1 MTPENRPI
9 FRHAWVQLPYYAWLV
24 FLWMLLWG
32 QFTWLSLV
40 TGILVTIFVN
50 TVFRLP
56 NIELSGRVSL
66 VWSVVFAAQF
76 LWAVMRG
83 SLHIAA
89 QVLDFRKQ
97 PSAGIVGVK
106 LPQADDL
113 LMTHVSVVC
122 SLIPGSLVLEAD
134 RATHTLY
141 FHVLGIKNE
150 AEAEAFRQ
158 QVLQWE
164 RRVVRAVG
172 SRAQN
177 EWMKQHQEELTVPI
191 GPSSR
196 RERRDEPPA
205 DVGPPDAGKAV

>member
-1 MTPENRPI
+1 MTPEHRPI

-24 FLWMLLWG
+24 LLWMLLWG
-32 QFTWLSLV
+32 QFTWLAFFTGVLV
-40 TGILVTIFVN
+40 TVFVN

-56 NIELSGRVSL
+56 NIELSGRVSPL
-66 VWSVVFAAQF
+66 WAVVFAAQF
-76 LWAVMRG
+76 LWAVVRG

-89 QVLDFRKQ
+89 QVLNFSKQ
-97 PSAGIVGVK
+97 PSAGIVGVR

-134 RATHTLY
+134 RTTHTLY
-141 FHVLGIKNE
+141 FHVLGIHNE
-150 AEAEAFRQ
+150 DEAEAFRQ
-158 QVLQWE
+158 SVLEWE

-177 EWMKQHQEELTVPI
+177 EWMKQHQAELT
-191 GPSSR
+191 
-196 RERRDEPPA
+196 A
-205 DVGPPDAGKAV
+205 PDAGKAV